1 MLRPFNLN
9 LFKIVSILHHTGRTL
24 LTMSGFLSSEAERAL
39 MGDEDNAKRL
49 FNEYSS
55 APLVD
60 DNSRWAHAHT
70 SSTGLDY
77 FHPEPSRVPVLSIP
91 GSSNDAFLATSGPA
105 SRSTSPHSHDL
116 NNYGFLNS
124 DSRSW
129 RCAYPGCASKA
140 VFVRPCDLRKHFNRH
155 SKDYHC
161 RHEGCAQATEG
172 GFSSKKDRARH
183 EAKHNPGVECE
194 WEGCERIFSRRD
206 NMLDHVRRI
215 HRKGA

>member
-1 MLRPFNLN
+1 
-9 LFKIVSILHHTGRTL
+9 
-24 LTMSGFLSSEAERAL
+24 MSGFLSSEAEKAL
-39 MGDEDNAKRL
+39 MGDAANAERL
-49 FNEYSS
+49 FNDHL
-55 APLVD
+55 LVD
-60 DNSRWAHAHT
+60 DNSHWTHAHT
-70 SSTGLDY
+70 APNGLDY
-77 FHPEPSRVPVLSIP
+77 FHPEPSRSPALGIP
-91 GSSNDAFLATSGPA
+91 GPSGSSTSLTPSA
-105 SRSTSPHSHDL
+105 MPSRSTSPHTHDL

-124 DSRSW
+124 DQRSW

-155 SKDYHC
+155 SKSYHC
-161 RHEGCAQATEG
+161 RYDGCAQATEG

-183 EAKHNPGVECE
+183 EAKHNPGVPCE